1 MDVVRTNIAKLN
13 GTINIRSIK
22 GKGTTIEILIPLT
35 VAIMPAMIVGV
46 GDHLYSIPLQSIEE
60 IVRPEADEV
69 STIQGQ
75 PVMRLRDTVL
85 PLTDMRERLNETET
99 ENGGKFAVVVSVG
112 GQRAGLCV
120 DRLVGQQEIV
130 IKPLDDSYTQG
141 GPFSG
146 ATIREDGKVSLILDV
161 VQLIRQ
167 TPQALEKRAA

>member
-1 MDVVRTNIAKLN
+1 M
-13 GTINIRSIK
+13 
-22 GKGTTIEILIPLT
+22 
-35 VAIMPAMIVGV
+35 
-46 GDHLYSIPLQSIEE
+46 
-60 IVRPEADEV
+60 
-69 STIQGQ
+69 
-75 PVMRLRDTVL
+75 L
-85 PLTDMRERLNETET
+85 PLTDMRQRLNEAEV
-99 ENGGKFAVVVSVG
+99 EDGGRFAVVVSVG

-120 DRLVGQQEIV
+120 DRLIGQQEIV